1 MPVQLV
7 RGRVQHPVEFEHG
20 DRVLQL
26 EAASQ
31 NGEPLLNL
39 GLGFLGRLGE
49 ITDLGLALHL
59 LREGVELTQRVR
71 LGSAIV
77 AGVACTFDHVTSST
91 RPPCSRMVMASS
103 MTKSTPI
110 MSASTASFWARSTS
124 STFSS
129 IVAR

>member
-7 RGRVQHPVEFEHG
+7 RRRVQHPVEFEHG

-49 ITDLGLALHL
+49 VTDLGLALHL
-59 LREGVELTQRVR
+59 LRERVELTQRVR
-71 LGSAIV
+71 LGL
-77 AGVACTFDHVTSST
+77 
-91 RPPCSRMVMASS
+91 
-103 MTKSTPI
+103 
-110 MSASTASFWARSTS
+110 ARSS
-124 STFSS
+124 PAWPAPSTT
-129 IVAR
+129 